1 MANGYSN
8 TSTNSQ
14 NQNRGSGRNGGNGGK
29 DEIEIYQYGDVT
41 WAEETPMDEIPL
53 EDELEDEVDDLP
65 LEDPPPLINGDIMF
79 EKTIYSQILFRQTVD
94 TSISELK
101 TQREEIDIS
110 EFFKHYNKV
119 FFDIPREGEESHTS
133 LLESS
138 KEYLED
144 YVDPKDSVIS
154 DLEEQIKD
162 LEYALTFPDE
172 IPEHPIFTNGMLIN
186 EKDVSHSTHIMD
198 QGYRRYVSWDSD
210 MIAALKVAKYGTVDA
225 EIVTITTEAM
235 KAIPKGYPNLDV
247 DNYTVPFDPSL
258 NEVSN
263 LISSLGWEYLRDEVI
278 EGTDATAF
286 NPDQFSSQNEYLYKL
301 EEAIQNK
308 GKVINRLGQ
317 FMSSQK
323 QQITALKN
331 LDPDFFN
338 ATYGDVLNENLTFVG
353 TGDGSNGNGSGGGSG
368 RANTNGNGS
377 GGGSGRANTG
387 GAMGGNNSGY

>member
-14 NQNRGSGRNGGNGGK
+14 NQNRGSGRNGGNGGNGEK
-29 DEIEIYQYGDVT
+29 DEMYQYGDVT

-79 EKTIYSQILFRQTVD
+79 EKTIYSQTLFRQTVD

-101 TQREEIDIS
+101 AQREEIDIS

-138 KEYLED
+138 KEYLEN
-144 YVDPKDSVIS
+144 YIDPKDSIIS
-154 DLEEQIKD
+154 DLEDQVRD
-162 LEYALTFPDE
+162 LEFALTFPDE
-172 IPEHPIFTNGMLIN
+172 IPEHPIFTNGTLIK
-186 EKDVSHSTHIMD
+186 EKDVSHSTHLMD
-198 QGYRRYVSWDSD
+198 QGYRRYISWDSD
-210 MIAALKVAKYGTVDA
+210 MIAALKIAKYGTSVDIEIA
-225 EIVTITTEAM
+225 ELTSEAM
-235 KAIPKGYPNLDV
+235 KAIPRGYPNVDV
-247 DNYTVPFDPSL
+247 DNYSEPFDPSL
-258 NEVSN
+258 NEISN
-263 LISSLGWEYLRDEVI
+263 LISSLGYQFLRDEVI

-286 NPDQFSSQNEYLYKL
+286 NAHLYANRHVYLERL
-301 EEAIQNK
+301 DEAIQNK

-317 FMSSQK
+317 FMSDQK
-323 QQITALKN
+323 QQISPLKN

-338 ATYGDVLNENLTFVG
+338 ATYGDVLNENLIFVG
-353 TGDGSNGNGSGGGSG
+353 IGDGSNGNGGGGGSSSDDTG
-368 RANTNGNGS
+368 NGNS
-377 GGGSGRANTG
+377 R
-387 GAMGGNNSGY
+387 Y